1 MIVAE
6 AGRAVLQSPVFV
18 TRTIAAIAGV
28 FLAVVGGCAPWGPL
42 MAPDATTGFIDRAI
56 TVDGTEYKYAIYVP
70 RGADHSRGTA
80 RPLVVFLHG
89 SGECGTD
96 GSKQLAV
103 GLAPAI
109 MLEPARWPCIAIFP
123 QKPTQKAQWEDHDAA
138 VMAMVAETAR
148 EYSID
153 QSKIYLT
160 GLSQGGHGSW
170 EIGAAHPE
178 TWAAVAPLCG
188 YGDPASIA
196 ARWKS
201 TPVWAF
207 HGLKDDV
214 VPPAQTEAIVAALKA
229 AGHEA
234 KYTALPEES
243 HNCWDKAYRDPAL
256 AQWLFAQRR
265 N

>member
-1 MIVAE
+1 VIVAD
-6 AGRAVLQSPVFV
+6 AVRAVLHCPVFV
-18 TRTIAAIAGV
+18 TRV
-28 FLAVVGGCAPWGPL
+28 FAAVVGMCLVSLGGCVPWSELHPE
-42 MAPDATTGFIDRAI
+42 PDTGFLHYA
-56 TVDGTEYKYAIYVP
+56 VSVGGSEYRYVMYVP
-70 RGADHSRGTA
+70 RGVHRHENNAI
-80 RPLVVFLHG
+80 PLVVFLHG

-96 GSKQLAV
+96 GTKQLAV

-109 MLEPARWPCIAIFP
+109 MLEPERWNCIAIFP
-123 QKPTQKAQWEDHDAA
+123 QKPNQKAQWEDYDAA
-138 VMAMVAETAR
+138 VMTMVAVAQK
-148 EYSID
+148 EYAID
-153 QSKIYLT
+153 PHRVYLT

-207 HGLKDDV
+207 HGLKDNV
-214 VPPAQTEAIVAALKA
+214 VPPVQTEAIVAALKA

-234 KYTALPEES
+234 KYTAFPDEN
-243 HNCWDKAYRDPAL
+243 HNCWDKAYRDPEFAR
-256 AQWLFAQRR
+256 WLFAQRR
-265 N
+265 P

>member
-1 MIVAE
+1 
-6 AGRAVLQSPVFV
+6 
-18 TRTIAAIAGV
+18 
-28 FLAVVGGCAPWGPL
+28 
-42 MAPDATTGFIDRAI
+42 MAPDATTGFLDREA

-70 RGADHSRGTA
+70 RGVEKFSGGV

-109 MLEPARWPCIAIFP
+109 MLEPERWNCIAIFP

-138 VMAMVAETAR
+138 VMAMVAAAQR
-148 EYSID
+148 EYPID
-153 QSKIYLT
+153 PNRMYLT

-178 TWAAVAPLCG
+178 MWAAVAPLCG

-207 HGLKDDV
+207 HGLKDNV
-214 VPPAQTEAIVAALKA
+214 VPPAQTEAIVQTLTA
-229 AGHEA
+229 AGHAA
-234 KYTALPEES
+234 KYTAYPDEN
-243 HNCWDKAYRDPAL
+243 HNCWDKAYRSPDL
-256 AQWLFAQRR
+256 ARWLFAQRR
-265 N
+265 E

>member
-1 MIVAE
+1 MTAADAV
-6 AGRAVLQSPVFV
+6 RAVLHCPVLV
-18 TRTIAAIAGV
+18 TRVV
-28 FLAVVGGCAPWGPL
+28 FAVVGVCFISLSGCAPWSGL
-42 MAPDATTGFIDRAI
+42 PDEPDTGFLNRSIEIDG
-56 TVDGTEYKYAIYVP
+56 VDHRYAIYLP
-70 RGADHSRGTA
+70 RDLYQHSPPA
-80 RPLVVFLHG
+80 SVALVVFLHG

-109 MLEPARWPCIAIFP
+109 MLEPARWPCIAVFP
-123 QKPTQKAQWEDHDAA
+123 QKPDPKSQWEDHEQL
-138 VMAMVAETAR
+138 VMAIVAAMRKSYPVDPAR
-148 EYSID
+148 V
-153 QSKIYLT
+153 YLT

-207 HGLKDDV
+207 HGLKDNV

-234 KYTALPEES
+234 KYTAFPDEN
-243 HNCWDKAYRDPAL
+243 HNCWDKAYRDPEFAR
-256 AQWLFAQRR
+256 WLFAQRR
-265 N
+265 P